1 MGRLFLAEVVVKA
14 LCSRKYLFGVLKNEQ
29 EFNRRAWVRERKR
42 EVHSGQ
48 MPALDFLRKESQYP
62 FGEMAGWLRGLLFFQ
77 RT

>member
-29 EFNRRAWVRERKR
+29 EFNRRAWVRERER
-42 EVHSGQ
+42 EEHSGQ

-62 FGEMAGWLRGLLFFQ
+62 LERWLGG
-77 RT
+77 